1 MAWLPVPADARDAGL
16 VRGVGPWALTGAFVG
31 ILVGSGIFNIPA
43 PMAAAVGPWAPL
55 AYLACGM
62 AVGAVMLCFAEAASR
77 VPTSGGVAGF
87 IGAAFGPYWGFLTG
101 VLNYAA
107 AVTAAG
113 GIAAAIADVIGTVAP
128 AFAAGPVRIA
138 ALVGWFAA
146 LAVLNIAG
154 VGIAAR
160 VVAIST
166 SVKLL
171 PIALF
176 IGVGVWFIDPG
187 NLIVPVAASA
197 GGGRADIGRA
207 AILGIFLYTGIEAS
221 MSVSGEVSDP
231 ARSIPRAIIAAVT
244 GYAALCIAVQLV
256 AQGLLGAALGSSV
269 APLADA
275 IGKVAPPLRLV
286 LVAGAVVSM
295 AGWTASDALSSPRML
310 FAMAR
315 DGFLPVSVGR
325 LHARN
330 ATPWVASLA
339 HAGIAAALAVSGSF
353 TALAIVATLIVII
366 VYVVG
371 CAAAVVLR
379 RRDVALA
386 GPPVRI
392 PALTAFAI
400 AGSAAMLWVGA
411 QSTRAEAVGIA
422 LLVAATTL
430 IYWLRRQTGRRSA

>member
-1 MAWLPVPADARDAGL
+1 MASNPSPANPRDAGL
-16 VRGVGPWALTGAFVG
+16 VRGIGPWALTGAFVG

-62 AVGAVMLCFAEAASR
+62 AVGAVLLCFAEGASR

-101 VLNYAA
+101 VLNWAA

-113 GIAAAIADVIGTVAP
+113 GIAAAITDVLGTVIP
-128 AFAAGPVRIA
+128 ALAAGPGRAA
-138 ALVGWFAA
+138 ALIGWFLA
-146 LAVLNIAG
+146 LAALNIAG

-160 VVAIST
+160 VVAIAT

-176 IGVGVWFIDPG
+176 IGVGVWFIDPAK
-187 NLIVPVAASA
+187 LVLPLA
-197 GGGRADIGRA
+197 GGHADVGRA
-207 AILGIFLYTGIEAS
+207 AILGIFLYTGIESS
-221 MSVSGEVSDP
+221 MAVSGEVQEP
-231 ARSIPRAIIAAVT
+231 ARTIPRAIIASVT
-244 GYAALCIAVQLV
+244 GYALLCITVQLV

-269 APLADA
+269 APLADGIA
-275 IGKVAPPLRLV
+275 VVAPPLRLV
-286 LVAGAVVSM
+286 LVAGAVISM
-295 AGWTASDALSSPRML
+295 TGWTASDALSSPRML

-315 DGFLPVSVGR
+315 DGFLPAAIGR
-325 LHARN
+325 LHPRN
-330 ATPWVASLA
+330 ATPWVASLV

-353 TALAIVATLIVII
+353 AGLAIVATLIVII

-379 RRDVALA
+379 RRNVALA
-386 GPPVRI
+386 GTPVRI
-392 PALTAFAI
+392 PALTALAI
-400 AGSAAMLWVGA
+400 TGSAAMLWVGL
-411 QSTRAEAVGIA
+411 QSTRAEALAIA
-422 LLVAATTL
+422 ALIGVTSLVYL
-430 IYWLRRQTGRRSA
+430 LRRQNALASA

>member
-1 MAWLPVPADARDAGL
+1 
-16 VRGVGPWALTGAFVG
+16 
-31 ILVGSGIFNIPA
+31 
-43 PMAAAVGPWAPL
+43 MAAAVGPWAPL

-62 AVGAVMLCFAEAASR
+62 AVGAVLLCFAEAASR

-87 IGAAFGPYWGFLTG
+87 IGAAFGPYWGFLIG

-113 GIAAAIADVIGTVAP
+113 SIAAAIADITGTLIPSLAS
-128 AFAAGPVRIA
+128 GPMRAA
-138 ALVGWFAA
+138 ALIAWFFALAA
-146 LAVLNIAG
+146 LNITG

-160 VVAIST
+160 VVAIAT
-166 SVKLL
+166 SVKLIPL
-171 PIALF
+171 ALF

-187 NLIVPVAASA
+187 NLALPAAS
-197 GGGRADIGRA
+197 GEGADIGRA

-221 MSVSGEVSDP
+221 MAVSGEVHDP
-231 ARSIPRAIIAAVT
+231 ARTIPRAIIASVT

-275 IGKVAPPLRLV
+275 IGTAVPPLRLV
-286 LVAGAVVSM
+286 LVAGAVISM

-315 DGFLPVSVGR
+315 DGFLPASLAR
-325 LHARN
+325 LHPRN
-330 ATPWVASLA
+330 ATPAAACLA
-339 HAGIAAALAVSGSF
+339 HAGIAAALAISGSF

-366 VYVVG
+366 VYVAG

-379 RRDVALA
+379 RRNVALA

-392 PALTAFAI
+392 PALTALAVS
-400 AGSAAMLWVGA
+400 GSAAMLWVGA
-411 QSTRAEAVGIA
+411 QSTRAEALGIA
-422 LLVAATTL
+422 ALIGITSL
-430 IYWLRRQTGRRSA
+430 IYWLRRQRVTAA